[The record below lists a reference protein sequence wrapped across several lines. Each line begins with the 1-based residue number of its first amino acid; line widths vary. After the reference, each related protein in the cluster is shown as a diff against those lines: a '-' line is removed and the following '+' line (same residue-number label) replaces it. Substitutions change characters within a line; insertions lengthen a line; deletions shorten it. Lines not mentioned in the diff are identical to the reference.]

1 MTYKIP
7 QFATIENSFSHFYL
21 HQTMLKNALFTAC
34 FLMGFTA
41 NAQTESKRAQ
51 KWQAAIDGLEK
62 TEFVQKY
69 TKAKEGIESQM
80 TIFQRNKSTLN
91 AADVEE
97 VRKGYEATM
106 ANFDKLLDGLKAD
119 FMSKES
125 RKLMIKFPDRY
136 SKTFNAELEDN
147 VRFYKNNCFVKMEAL
162 VPESGAFGLMEI
174 QLFISLGGEVIKII
188 DKWQDKILKIS
199 GTYFEDHFVRNLRLK
214 KWDAY

>member
-1 MTYKIP
+1 
-7 QFATIENSFSHFYL
+7 
-21 HQTMLKNALFTAC
+21 MLKNLLLIAC
-34 FLMGFTA
+34 LCIGYTSR
-41 NAQTESKRAQ
+41 AQSESKRNQ

-69 TKAKEGIESQM
+69 TKAKEGIEAQV
-80 TIFQRNKSTLN
+80 TQFHRNKATLN

-106 ANFDKLLDGLKAD
+106 ANFDKLLDGLKTD

-125 RKLMIKFPDRY
+125 RKVMTKFPDRY

-162 VPESGAFGLMEI
+162 VPESGSFGIMEI

-188 DKWQDKILKIS
+188 DKWQDKVQKI
-199 GTYFEDHFVRNLRLK
+199 GVTYFEDHFVHNLRLK